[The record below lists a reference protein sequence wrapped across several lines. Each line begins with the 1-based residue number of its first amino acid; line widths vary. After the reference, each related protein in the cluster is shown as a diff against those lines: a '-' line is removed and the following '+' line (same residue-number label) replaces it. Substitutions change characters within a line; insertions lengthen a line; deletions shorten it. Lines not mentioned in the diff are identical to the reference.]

1 MAKMYDG
8 APNHISLPYLH
19 NTTTLVPNSPHKD
32 EIEIRKPAPTKQ
44 KLLLQPPNS
53 TPLKPTPHPTKK
65 TNDSKPKILNIF
77 SHCPYKN
84 NSQNIKHFPTH
95 TPQKTTPKTQI
106 FPTHAPQKTIPKI
119 SSISLHKPYKK
130 QLQNIKHFPTQTPQ
144 NDQTKNA
151 NFPYTLSKKQ
161 LLQKYK
167 NHNVSP
173 RPKISLI
180 LP

>member
-1 MAKMYDG
+1 MTVHQIIYLCHTFIIQLHLSQIHPTKMKSKFE
-8 APNHISLPYLH
+8 N
-19 NTTTLVPNSPHKD
+19 PHQ
-32 EIEIRKPAPTKQ
+32 TKQ
-44 KLLLQPPNS
+44 KLILHS

-84 NSQNIKHFPTH
+84 NSQNIKHFPTQ
-95 TPQKTTPKTQI
+95 TPQKTTPKYQAFTYTN
-106 FPTHAPQKTIPKI
+106 PTK
-119 SSISLHKPYKK
+119 
-130 QLQNIKHFPTQTPQ
+130 N
-144 NDQTKNA
+144 NQTKNA

-161 LLQKYK
+161 LLQKLK
-167 NHNVSP
+167 NHNDSP